1 MSLTRLY
8 ILYGSMVAIV
18 PFVCIRLVQ
27 SLDLHGMMSHHM
39 LSHIVLMNL
48 AAPVSAA
55 LIHSWDSKHATRCS
69 GAAVLIGASG
79 LQLALLI
86 GWHSP
91 PSMMLVL
98 STPAL
103 APLMQISLY
112 ASALFFWIAVYRQ
125 IQENAWRA
133 LMALLVTGKL
143 YCMLAV
149 LLVFSPRALYTADA
163 PHMAID
169 LADQQLAGTMMVVAC
184 PLSYILIAT
193 VLTVRWLNALS
204 RGNSTATSIAVWT
217 PRWN

>member
-1 MSLTRLY
+1 
-8 ILYGSMVAIV
+8 
-18 PFVCIRLVQ
+18 
-27 SLDLHGMMSHHM
+27 
-39 LSHIVLMNL
+39 
-48 AAPVSAA
+48 
-55 LIHSWDSKHATRCS
+55 
-69 GAAVLIGASG
+69 
-79 LQLALLI
+79 
-86 GWHSP
+86 
-91 PSMMLVL
+91 MMLVL